1 MELIFL
7 GTSSMVPTKERNHTG
22 IFLTYKDEGLLFDC
36 GENIQRQMK
45 VAGIGLNKITR
56 IFISH
61 LDGDHVLGL
70 PGMFLTMK
78 NSGYNHNLRIYGPKG
93 IKRFM
98 DQIIITFG
106 ITMVEHEVVE
116 VSHDT
121 IVETREY
128 FVEAFPLEHTK
139 ACLAY
144 AFTEKDRVRIN
155 MAKAKKLGLK
165 EGNGFVGTS
174 IAIAIIAAGL
184 IGYRLYRKRKK

>member
-1 MELIFL
+1 
-7 GTSSMVPTKERNHTG
+7 
-22 IFLTYKDEGLLFDC
+22 
-36 GENIQRQMK
+36 
-45 VAGIGLNKITR
+45 
-56 IFISH
+56 
-61 LDGDHVLGL
+61 
-70 PGMFLTMK
+70 
-78 NSGYNHNLRIYGPKG
+78 
-93 IKRFM
+93 M